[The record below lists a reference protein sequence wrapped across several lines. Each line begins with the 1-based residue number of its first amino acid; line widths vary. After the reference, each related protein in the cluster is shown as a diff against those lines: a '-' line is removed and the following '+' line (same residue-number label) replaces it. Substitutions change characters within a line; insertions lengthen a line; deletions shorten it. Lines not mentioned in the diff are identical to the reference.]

1 MTRYVIIPD
10 STLSYNYRNF
20 PLLDFVPSA
29 PSGLIPSPIYRFL
42 KGKKPE
48 TDSKGRLVRAP
59 YSVRRLE
66 ASLRTRFAA
75 KEVAVVDENHL
86 AEHVDEK
93 TEVIAVSTMDPFGI
107 GPTTMSF
114 YALFG
119 GELYPWVWKEWDI
132 LMSRINRARRG
143 KKAKV
148 LVGGPGVW
156 EFTVFRDEMDKYD
169 IDYVFQG
176 EVDDVAADLFSQIS
190 ADSIDRS
197 NFNSGYQSFDEKHR
211 RIIKN
216 DEKFLSR
223 GTSYLAYPG
232 TEDIVPIIKPSMKGL
247 VEVMR
252 GCGVGC
258 DFCEVTLRPLRY
270 YPIENIKQEIAINAA
285 NGQSRAWLQ
294 SDEIWGY
301 KHGKMFEPNEDELSH
316 LFSEV
321 MSVEGISSANPTHGR
336 ISIPAAHPEMME
348 KFTKILRGGP
358 DNWIGIQTGVETGS
372 DELASKHM
380 PNKTLP
386 LKVGPDGTWQEIV
399 WQGVSVETANF
410 WRPAFTI
417 QVGQEG
423 ETEEDRMDTVAL
435 VNRLSNSYSAGRP
448 FEFTVT
454 PLLNVPL
461 GRIKSMEL
469 NKSMLNKSE
478 LAVYYA
484 AYRHLAKM
492 ARRDGI
498 RDAKG
503 NIIFRTM
510 FGGLVSFGGGL
521 LLSTIERMAR
531 KAGLDTEKVKR
542 YGMGNRSEFRNLSSV
557 SRVL

>member
-1 MTRYVIIPD
+1 MTRFVLVSD

-20 PLLDFVPSA
+20 PLLDFLPSA
-29 PSGLIPSPIYRFL
+29 PSRLIPSPVYKFL
-42 KGKKPE
+42 KGPAPDYGPTGE
-48 TDSKGRLVRAP
+48 LTRAP
-59 YSVRRLE
+59 YSLRRVE
-66 ASLRTRFAA
+66 ASLRRNFKAS
-75 KEVAVVDENHL
+75 EVVVAQENHL
-86 AEHVDEK
+86 ADHIDSD
-93 TEVIAVSTMDPFGI
+93 TSVIAISTMDPFGL
-107 GPTTMSF
+107 GPTTMSY

-119 GELYPWVWKEWDI
+119 GDLYAWVWKEWDA
-132 LMSRINRARRG
+132 LLEKINSLRNGKRA
-143 KKAKV
+143 KL

-156 EFTVFRDEMDKYD
+156 EFTILREEMDKYG

-176 EVDDVAADLFSQIS
+176 EVDDIATELFTQVEE
-190 ADSIDRS
+190 DSIDS
-197 NFNSGYQSFDEKHR
+197 KMFFKGYSGYDEKFR
-211 RIIKN
+211 KTFRG

-223 GTSYLAYPG
+223 GTSFVGYPKV
-232 TEDIVPIIKPSMKGL
+232 DSIVPIVNPSMKGI

-270 YPIENIKQEIAINAA
+270 YPIETIKQEISVNTK
-285 NGQSRAWLQ
+285 NGQSNAWLQ

-301 KHGKMFEPNEDELSH
+301 KHGPMYEPNEEELGN

-321 MSVEGISSANPTHGR
+321 MGVQGVRTANPTHGR

-348 KFTKILRGGP
+348 NFTKILRGGP
-358 DNWIGIQTGVETGS
+358 KNWIGIQTGVETGS
-372 DELASKHM
+372 DELAKRHM

-386 LKVGPDGTWQEIV
+386 LRIGPDGSWQDIV
-399 WQGVSVETANF
+399 WEGVYVETANY

-423 ETEEDRMDTVAL
+423 ETHEDLMDTVAL
-435 VNRLSNSYSAGRP
+435 INRLSNSYSSGRP

-461 GRIKSMEL
+461 GRMKARSL
-469 NKSMLNKSE
+469 NKSMLDKDQ

-492 ARRDGI
+492 AKRDGF
-498 RDAKG
+498 REARG
-503 NIIFRTM
+503 NLISRTM
-510 FGGLVSFGGGL
+510 VGGAISFGGGL
-521 LLSTIERMAR
+521 MLRTVEKMAR
-531 KAGLDTEKVKR
+531 KAGVDIDKIKH
-542 YGMGNRSEFRNLSSV
+542 YGLENHNEISSLTSLNRA
-557 SRVL
+557 